1 MKTVSKH
8 GERLSL
14 IYRNNMQQIYK
25 ISLILKVMHGRTNR
39 IVTKLPA
46 CSDVSFIKVLFSRLL
61 IDVTFSIR
69 VEEKAWERGYQ
80 KGSPVSFF
88 FGFVFVVFFFPF
100 LVEKTER
107 KN

>member
-46 CSDVSFIKVLFSRLL
+46 CSDVSFIKVLFSRLREPGNEVAKKVIPFPSFSFSFSL
-61 IDVTFSIR
+61 FFFSIS
-69 VEEKAWERGYQ
+69 Y
-80 KGSPVSFF
+80 
-88 FGFVFVVFFFPF
+88 
-100 LVEKTER
+100 
-107 KN
+107 